1 MSWEM
6 VNNEH
11 CLVCSLVRSDET
23 ASLAGQLIQ
32 PINSTGLGEDQ
43 ESISEF
49 ASNVNWEALVQLSMV
64 AAIMIAG
71 PVVIFLLAFRGGNL

>member
-1 MSWEM
+1 M
-6 VNNEH
+6 
-11 CLVCSLVRSDET
+11 
-23 ASLAGQLIQ
+23 
-32 PINSTGLGEDQ
+32 